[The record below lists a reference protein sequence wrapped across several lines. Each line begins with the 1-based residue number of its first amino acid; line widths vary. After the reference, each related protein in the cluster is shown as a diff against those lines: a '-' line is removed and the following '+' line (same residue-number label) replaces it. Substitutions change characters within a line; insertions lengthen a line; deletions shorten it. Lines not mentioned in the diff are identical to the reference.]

1 MSARF
6 HQLSTG
12 EFAELV
18 ARFDFTRRVDA
29 VHLHHTWKPAHADYD
44 GLSTIEGMWRY
55 HTQDLGWSDI
65 AQHVTI
71 APDGTIWTGRPWSQ
85 PPCSAT
91 GHNGNRFAGPFM
103 IEMIGDFDG
112 HDRLEDP
119 QLDATLEV
127 IARVQRRSGLPPHAL
142 RFHNEMSPKTCP
154 GARLDKAA
162 IRDLVPDDP
171 WDYREA
177 WIEAFRRRR
186 IQPRSVATLS
196 EDALAWS
203 PPDRDVRRVE
213 ALSFSAL
220 RFAGDPGHAADA
232 DELER
237 QAREGRRAGHLGEL
251 PAAVRPVGPGADSR
265 RTGARAPSGR
275 VGAGAAP
282 RRPGRS
288 GALRP
293 GRRGDAGRA
302 GLHQRRARPSVRWQH
317 HNHRTRRRRPAGRA
331 QGLDQ
336 RRTPTAAGRVRTA

>member
-18 ARFDFTRRVDA
+18 GRFDFTRHIDQ

-142 RFHNEMSPKTCP
+142 RFHNEMSP
-154 GARLDKAA
+154 
-162 IRDLVPDDP
+162 
-171 WDYREA
+171 
-177 WIEAFRRRR
+177 
-186 IQPRSVATLS
+186 
-196 EDALAWS
+196 
-203 PPDRDVRRVE
+203 
-213 ALSFSAL
+213 
-220 RFAGDPGHAADA
+220 
-232 DELER
+232 
-237 QAREGRRAGHLGEL
+237 
-251 PAAVRPVGPGADSR
+251 
-265 RTGARAPSGR
+265 
-275 VGAGAAP
+275 
-282 RRPGRS
+282 
-288 GALRP
+288 
-293 GRRGDAGRA
+293 
-302 GLHQRRARPSVRWQH
+302 
-317 HNHRTRRRRPAGRA
+317 
-331 QGLDQ
+331 
-336 RRTPTAAGRVRTA
+336 